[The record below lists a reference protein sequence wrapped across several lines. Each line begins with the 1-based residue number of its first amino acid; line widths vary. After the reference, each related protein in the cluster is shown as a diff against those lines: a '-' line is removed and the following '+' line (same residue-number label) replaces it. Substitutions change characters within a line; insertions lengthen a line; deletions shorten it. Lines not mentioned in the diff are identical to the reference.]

1 VARSGGTWALPGE
14 PCRDTR
20 VVLGAREAV
29 HVEAGEGYAASARA
43 RDAVLEASVGR
54 VAPQPEAV
62 VACLELLE
70 EASEGALSLGSEP

>member
-1 VARSGGTWALPGE
+1 MRGAVNERSCEMRGAVNERSGRRG
-14 PCRDTR
+14 
-20 VVLGAREAV
+20 
-29 HVEAGEGYAASARA
+29 SN
-43 RDAVLEASVGR
+43 GR

>member
-1 VARSGGTWALPGE
+1 MARSGGTWALPGE

-54 VAPQPEAV
+54 VAPANESGRGTGGAWGRRGSPAGGQT
-62 VACLELLE
+62 EL
-70 EASEGALSLGSEP
+70 